1 MAVPHHVLQTEPL
14 PFLVQAGR
22 VERSAVPADH
32 ARVLLVPRIE
42 DLLQEVYEA
51 IRAADILWRT
61 PWVSPPSC
69 RAPTSP
75 TCKSPGGASA
85 RAQLEDVRIH
95 DLRHTFASRALPLG
109 RGCR

>member
-32 ARVLLVPRIE
+32 VRVLLVPRIE

-61 PWVSPPSC
+61 PWVIAAMLQGSHI
-69 RAPTSP
+69 T
-75 TCKSPGGASA
+75 
-85 RAQLEDVRIH
+85 
-95 DLRHTFASRALPLG
+95 DLQKP
-109 RGCR
+109 

>member
-32 ARVLLVPRIE
+32 VRVLLVPRIE
-42 DLLQEVYEA
+42 DRLQEVYEA
-51 IRAADILWRT
+51 IWAADILWRT

-95 DLRHTFASRALPLG
+95 DLSHSCAA
-109 RGCR
+109 

>member
-32 ARVLLVPRIE
+32 VRVLLVPRIE

-61 PWVSPPSC
+61 PWVIAAKLQGSHITDLQKPWRRIRARNWRTYEFTTSVIHLPP
-69 RAPTSP
+69 R
-75 TCKSPGGASA
+75 
-85 RAQLEDVRIH
+85 R
-95 DLRHTFASRALPLG
+95 
-109 RGCR
+109 